1 MIPDI
6 KTLILLYLV
15 VNVICAGTLAIVWRQ
30 NRGRFAGM
38 ALWLIGIALWA
49 MGSALIVLRNLIP
62 DFISIAIG
70 NTCLLAGI
78 VALFIGLERFTG
90 VKGRQIHNY
99 VLLIAYFI
107 YIPFNI
113 IFGNL
118 AERNIV
124 LSAVSI
130 VFFLQCCWLM
140 LHRVDPGMR
149 RATRLTGILFAIW
162 AAGCLARIVITVITP
177 EQTNDF
183 FMSGSIDA
191 LAVIFAIVVSICLT
205 ISLILMVS
213 RRLLGEVRVQ
223 EEKFSQAFRSSPY
236 AVTLTRSTDGRIFEV
251 NDGFVDITG
260 YSYAEAIE
268 KTTFDLK
275 LWVREEDRLQVI
287 NELSRGNKVHGLEFL
302 FRIKSGGVI
311 TGLLSAETIVINN
324 QNCILSSIADI
335 TARKHTEE
343 ALARSEERYRNILD
357 SMLDSYIE
365 VDLAGNFSFINESA
379 CVNLGYT
386 ADELIGR
393 SFSIIVADE
402 DELKTIFRAYN
413 EVFKTGEPHRGFTFK
428 VVRKDGSTGYVETS
442 ISLQKDAQGKPIGF
456 RNVGRDV
463 TDRKQLEQKLLQMA
477 THDAL
482 TNLPNRAL
490 LFDRFNVA
498 LANARRN
505 DKKIVIMSLDLD
517 KFKSVNDTLG
527 HDIGD
532 KLLVIAA
539 DRLTGALRKSD
550 TVARMGGDEFT
561 LLLGE
566 VEEKNDAVIIADKIL
581 EDFRRPYT
589 INGYKLNI
597 TVSIGIAMFP
607 DDGKDIE
614 ALMKSSDNA
623 LYIAKQNGRDRYAL

>member
-1 MIPDI
+1 
-6 KTLILLYLV
+6 V
-15 VNVICAGTLAIVWRQ
+15 
-30 NRGRFAGM
+30 
-38 ALWLIGIALWA
+38 
-49 MGSALIVLRNLIP
+49 
-62 DFISIAIG
+62 SIAIG
-70 NTCLLAGI
+70 NICLLAGI

-90 VKGRQIHNY
+90 VKGRQIQNY
-99 VLLIAYFI
+99 VLLLAYFI
-107 YIPFNI
+107 YICFN
-113 IFGNL
+113 FSGSL
-118 AERNIV
+118 SERNIV

-130 VFFLQCCWLM
+130 IFFLQCCWLM
-140 LHRVDPGMR
+140 LHRVDAGMR
-149 RATRLTGILFAIW
+149 RVTRLTGIIFAIW
-162 AAGCLARIVITVITP
+162 AAGSLARLIMTFISP

-183 FMSGSIDA
+183 FNSGSIDA
-191 LAVIFAIVVSICLT
+191 LTVIFAIMISIGIT

-213 RRLLGEVRVQ
+213 QRLLGEVKIQ

-236 AVTLTRSTDGRIFEV
+236 AITLTGSTDGRIFEV

-260 YSYAEAIE
+260 YGPAEAIG
-268 KTTFDLK
+268 KTTLDLQ
-275 LWVREEDRLQVI
+275 LWVREADRLQVV
-287 NELSRGNKVHGLEFL
+287 NELSRGNKVHGMEFQ
-302 FRIKSGGVI
+302 FRTRSGEVN
-311 TGLLSAETIVINN
+311 TGLFSAETILINN

-335 TARKHTEE
+335 SARKHSEE

-357 SMLDSYIE
+357 NMLDSYIE

-393 SFSIIVADE
+393 SFSIIVADK
-402 DELKTIFRAYN
+402 DEVTTVFRAYN
-413 EVFKTGEPHRGFTFK
+413 EVFRTGEPHKGFTFE

-442 ISLQKDAQGKPIGF
+442 ISLQKDAQGEPIGF

-463 TDRKQLEQKLLQMA
+463 TDRKQLEQKLLEMA

-498 LANARRN
+498 LANAQRN
-505 DKKIVIMSLDLD
+505 NKKIVIMSLDLD
-517 KFKSVNDTLG
+517 KFKTVNDTLG
-527 HDIGD
+527 HDVGD

-566 VEEKNDAVIIADKIL
+566 VEEKNDAVTIAEKIL
-581 EDFRRPYT
+581 EDFRQPYT

-607 DDGKDIE
+607 EDGKDME

-623 LYIAKQNGRDRYAL
+623 LYTAKQNGRDRYAM

>member
-1 MIPDI
+1 
-6 KTLILLYLV
+6 
-15 VNVICAGTLAIVWRQ
+15 
-30 NRGRFAGM
+30 M
-38 ALWLIGIALWA
+38 ALWLSGIALWA
-49 MGSALIVLRNLIP
+49 MGSALIILRGLIP
-62 DFISIAIG
+62 DFVSIAIG

-78 VALFIGLERFTG
+78 VVLFIGLERFTG
-90 VKGRQIHNY
+90 EKGRQIHNY
-99 VLLIAYFI
+99 VLLIAYFV
-107 YIPFNI
+107 YISFNV
-113 IFGNL
+113 FNANL

-130 VFFLQCCWLM
+130 IFFLQCSWLM

-149 RATRLTGILFAIW
+149 QATRLTGIIFAIW
-162 AAGCLARIVITVITP
+162 ATGCLARIIMTIISP

-183 FMSGSIDA
+183 FKSGSTDA
-191 LAVIFAIVVSICLT
+191 LAVTFAIVIGICLT

-213 RRLLGEVRVQ
+213 QRLLGEVRTQ
-223 EEKFSQAFRSSPY
+223 EEKFSQAFKSSPY
-236 AVTLTRSTDGRIFEV
+236 AITLTRSTDGRIFEV

-275 LWVREEDRLQVI
+275 LWAREEDRLQVI

-302 FRIKSGGVI
+302 FRIKSGEVI

-335 TARKHTEE
+335 SARKYTEE

-357 SMLDSYIE
+357 NMLDSYIE

-386 ADELIGR
+386 ADELIGQN
-393 SFSIIVADE
+393 FSIIVADK
-402 DELKTIFRAYN
+402 DELTTVFRAYN
-413 EVFKTGEPHRGFTFK
+413 EVFKTGEPHKGFTFK
-428 VVRKDGSTGYVETS
+428 IVRKDGSTGYVETS
-442 ISLQKDAQGKPIGF
+442 ISLQKDAQGQPIGF
-456 RNVGRDV
+456 RSVGRDV
-463 TDRKQLEQKLLQMA
+463 TDRKQLEQKLLEMA

-505 DKKIVIMSLDLD
+505 AKKMVIMSLDLD
-517 KFKSVNDTLG
+517 KFKTVNDTLG

-532 KLLVIAA
+532 KLLVTAA

-566 VEEKNDAVIIADKIL
+566 VEEKNDAVIIAEKIL
-581 EDFRRPYT
+581 EDFRQPYA

-607 DDGKDIE
+607 DDGNDIE

-623 LYIAKQNGRDRYAL
+623 LYIAKQNGRDRYAI